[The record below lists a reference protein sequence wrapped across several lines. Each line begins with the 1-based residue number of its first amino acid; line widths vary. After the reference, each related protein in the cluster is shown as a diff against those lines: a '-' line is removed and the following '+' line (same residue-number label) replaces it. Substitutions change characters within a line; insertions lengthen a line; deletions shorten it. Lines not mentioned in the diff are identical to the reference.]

1 MTKWT
6 EDLDGALRQA
16 VARLEMIGLHR
27 RTALWQAVAGVLAA
41 GEGVVVS
48 PAACSSRY
56 YRLVRPA
63 KLAEFLDSTEAEPS
77 PDEDPG
83 DARAREMADDA
94 AAPPEDGWQRASRLA
109 DEYEA
114 DALDRIEATAS
125 ATQDAV
131 LALRED
137 VAALRRE
144 AAALRRLWE

>member
-6 EDLDGALRQA
+6 EDLDGALRSA
-16 VARLEMIGLHR
+16 VARLEMTGLHK

-41 GEGVVVS
+41 GEGIVAS

-63 KLAEFLDSTEAEPS
+63 KLAEPPDTPEPS
-77 PDEDPG
+77 DEDIG
-83 DARAREMADDA
+83 HARAREVVEETVT
-94 AAPPEDGWQRASRLA
+94 PEEDGWQRAQRLA

-114 DALDRIEATAS
+114 DALDRIGTAVS

-144 AAALRRLWE
+144 VAALRRLWE